1 MIAVSLKQ
9 RMGGERDLSFRLLQS
24 WEALHIVENVVTVNP
39 VQFLKLIIV
48 LKFSWEEA
56 SLAQ

>member
-24 WEALHIVENVVTVNP
+24 WEALHIVENVVTVIP